1 MIKKIVLI
9 GGSVLLV
16 GGLAF
21 LYFRNKKKTDDLLSG
36 STIPSSGATTSTTGV
51 ATSPIDSEIPPLSSG
66 GIVASGTSVSLPNEE
81 NLAKAQN
88 IVKKIKEY
96 EKASLVRAMS
106 SSKKIGS
113 IFTGTISNPYPNLIK
128 KLKNDLSKLGYK
140 YDNNLLSKI

>member
-9 GGSVLLV
+9 GGGVLLV

-36 STIPSSGATTSTTGV
+36 GTISSGGATTSTTGV

-106 SSKKIGS
+106 SPVK
-113 IFTGTISNPYPNLIK
+113 TGMMSNPYPNLIK
-128 KLKNDLSKLGYK
+128 NLKNDLSKLGYK